1 MADQSGVYDDVP
13 RGVRGR
19 EGGLQ
24 AQTMPLA
31 AWVSEQN
38 MAASDRLAFDGS
50 QILIGAVGG
59 AVEQHARR
67 DGSPEFHIRGG
78 KLIGVG
84 DDRHAALIAGNRSG
98 KGVSSIVPTLLYY
111 EGSVLAIDPKGDLAS
126 ITARCREE
134 QLGQRVVVLDPF
146 HVTRG
151 FAAERRG
158 RFNPMTILSPE
169 SPTLKEDAD
178 LISDAIVVAE
188 GSDPHWDESAKNFL
202 GGVILHVATWPT
214 YADRRTLVTV
224 YELAVGRAD
233 QSSLSGMEALEAE
246 MRANDAASGAVQ
258 DAAADFFDKPSGERG
273 SVLSTL
279 RRHTRFLSYDA
290 IRDQVSGHNIDL
302 ADLKRDRVSLYLSL
316 PALRLGSCNRWLR
329 LFVNLSLLA
338 FESEASKPKIPV
350 LACLDEFATLGH
362 MKAIEDAAGQIAGF
376 GLKLWVILQD
386 LGQLEAL
393 YKQRWQT
400 FLGNAGVLH
409 FFGNSDLKTLE
420 YIEKR
425 LGSTTVQVLSKGEVA
440 DQQAITSDVR
450 GRSWSMQTQPL
461 LTLEEASRFFGRDDP
476 LCRSLVVNAGYAPM
490 IISRV
495 KYFSHEAFA
504 GRFDEA

>member
-1 MADQSGVYDDVP
+1 MTTSAGVYDDVP

-24 AQTMPLA
+24 AQDMPLA
-31 AWVSEQN
+31 AWVTERN

-50 QILIGAVGG
+50 KILVGAVGG
-59 AVEQHARR
+59 RIDPRRARAGGVERHVL
-67 DGSPEFHIRGG
+67 GG
-78 KLIGVG
+78 RLLGVG
-84 DDRHAALIAGNRSG
+84 DDRHAALVAGNRSG

-126 ITARCREE
+126 ITARCRE
-134 QLGQRVVVLDPF
+134 QVLGQRVVVLDPF
-146 HVTRG
+146 RVTRG

-158 RFNPMTILSPE
+158 RFNPMTILAPT

-178 LISDAIVVAE
+178 LIADAIVVAE
-188 GSDPHWDESAKNFL
+188 GSDPHWDESSKNFL
-202 GGVILHVATWPT
+202 AGVILHVATWPT
-214 YADRRTLVTV
+214 YVACRTLVTV
-224 YELAVGRAD
+224 YDLAAGRAD
-233 QSSLSGMEALEAE
+233 QAGLRGMGALEAE

-290 IRDQVSGHNIDL
+290 IRDQMSGHDIDL
-302 ADLKRDRVSLYLSL
+302 ADLKRGRVSLYLSL

-338 FESEASKPKIPV
+338 FESEITKPRVPV
-350 LACLDEFATLGH
+350 LLCLDEFPTLGH

-376 GLKLWVILQD
+376 GVKLWVILQD

-409 FFGNSDLKTLE
+409 FFGNSDVTTLE
-420 YIEKR
+420 YLEKR
-425 LGSTTVQVLSKGEVA
+425 LGTTSIQVLNTGEVA
-440 DQQAITSDVR
+440 DKQAIQTGVS
-450 GRSWSMQTQPL
+450 GRQWSMQTQPL
-461 LTLEEASRFFGRDDP
+461 LTLEEASRFFARDDA
-476 LCRSLVVNAGYAPM
+476 LCRSLVINAGFPPM
-490 IISRV
+490 MIPRV
-495 KYFSHEAFA
+495 RYYSHEAFA
-504 GRFDEA
+504 GLFDEA